1 MKIACHLPDKVV
13 TNAELASAADG
24 WTPEK
29 IYAKTGIRERRVAS
43 AGETALDL
51 AEAAV
56 RRLFAETGVAAASVD
71 FLVYCTQSPER
82 ALPSSACLLQAR
94 LGLPTAC
101 GALAIDHGCS
111 GFVYALALAKGLLA
125 GGLARRVLLVTSET
139 YSRYLGAD
147 DRATRTIF
155 GDGAAAAL
163 VGADDLPRLGAFV
176 FGTDGAGA
184 DRLTVRGGR
193 LVMDGPEMFNFALE
207 AVPKAVEA
215 ALAANG
221 LAREAVDLFVFH
233 QANRFMLDTLRTVC
247 GLPREKFHVD
257 LEATGNTVS
266 ASIPIALRQLQDA
279 GRLAPGMRVM
289 LVGFGVGLSWGATVV
304 TV

>member
-1 MKIACHLPDKVV
+1 MWQI
-13 TNAELASAADG
+13 T
-24 WTPEK
+24 W
-29 IYAKTGIRERRVAS
+29 
-43 AGETALDL
+43 
-51 AEAAV
+51 
-56 RRLFAETGVAAASVD
+56 F
-71 FLVYCTQSPER
+71 
-82 ALPSSACLLQAR
+82 
-94 LGLPTAC
+94 
-101 GALAIDHGCS
+101 
-111 GFVYALALAKGLLA
+111 GF
-125 GGLARRVLLVTSET
+125 
-139 YSRYLGAD
+139 
-147 DRATRTIF
+147 
-155 GDGAAAAL
+155 
-163 VGADDLPRLGAFV
+163 
-176 FGTDGAGA
+176 
-184 DRLTVRGGR
+184 
-193 LVMDGPEMFNFALE
+193 EMFNFALE

-279 GRLAPGMRVM
+279 GRLAPGMRAL

>member
-1 MKIACHLPDKVV
+1 
-13 TNAELASAADG
+13 
-24 WTPEK
+24 
-29 IYAKTGIRERRVAS
+29 
-43 AGETALDL
+43 
-51 AEAAV
+51 
-56 RRLFAETGVAAASVD
+56 
-71 FLVYCTQSPER
+71 
-82 ALPSSACLLQAR
+82 
-94 LGLPTAC
+94 
-101 GALAIDHGCS
+101 
-111 GFVYALALAKGLLA
+111 
-125 GGLARRVLLVTSET
+125 
-139 YSRYLGAD
+139 
-147 DRATRTIF
+147 
-155 GDGAAAAL
+155 
-163 VGADDLPRLGAFV
+163 
-176 FGTDGAGA
+176 
-184 DRLTVRGGR
+184 
-193 LVMDGPEMFNFALE
+193 MFNFALE

-221 LAREAVDLFVFH
+221 LAREAVDLLVFH

>member
-1 MKIACHLPDKVV
+1 MKIAYHLPEKAL
-13 TNAELASAADG
+13 TNAELASDWDG

-29 IYAKTGIRERRVAS
+29 IFAKTGVRARRVA
-43 AGETALDL
+43 APGETALDL
-51 AEAAV
+51 AESAC
-56 RRLFAETGVAAASVD
+56 RRLFDETGVAAASVD
-71 FLVYCTQSPER
+71 FLVLCTQSPELR
-82 ALPSSACLLQAR
+82 LPSSACLLQAR
-94 LGLPTAC
+94 LGLRVSC

-111 GFVYALALAKGLLA
+111 GFVYALAVAKGLLA
-125 GGLARRVLLVTSET
+125 GGLAQNVLVVTAET
-139 YSRYLGAD
+139 YSRYLDAE

-163 VGADDLPRLGAFV
+163 VGADDMPRLGAFV
-176 FGTDGAGA
+176 FGTDGTGA
-184 DRLTVRGGR
+184 DKLIVRDGR
-193 LVMDGPEMFNFALE
+193 LRMDGPEIFNFALE
-207 AVPKAVEA
+207 VVPSALDA

-247 GLPREKFHVD
+247 GLPRDRFYVN
-257 LEATGNTVS
+257 LETTGNTVS
-266 ASIPIALRQLQDA
+266 ASIPIALRQLRDA
-279 GRLAPGMRVM
+279 GRLAPGMRVA